1 MEYGG
6 WKLARAA
13 DRPSP
18 LPRDANDP
26 TNFPIVPYHRED
38 LIPRWRLINDRRL
51 ITMAR
56 AAEAIQSAATSIFRA
71 GSLTVGAS
79 SILERLNEFI
89 GNRWNGELIG
99 FTILVSSRNNYR
111 APLPWLPIYWL
122 VSCLVTECSRLK
134 CISLFWRGEKI
145 YLCQKYFWYRRRLS
159 LKTNFIYLSVIHS
172 RNCR

>member
-1 MEYGG
+1 
-6 WKLARAA
+6 
-13 DRPSP
+13 
-18 LPRDANDP
+18 
-26 TNFPIVPYHRED
+26 
-38 LIPRWRLINDRRL
+38 
-51 ITMAR
+51 MAR

-134 CISLFWRGEKI
+134 CISLF
-145 YLCQKYFWYRRRLS
+145 
-159 LKTNFIYLSVIHS
+159 
-172 RNCR
+172 

>member
-26 TNFPIVPYHRED
+26 ANFPIVPYHRED

-89 GNRWNGELIG
+89 GNRWME
-99 FTILVSSRNNYR
+99 S
-111 APLPWLPIYWL
+111 
-122 VSCLVTECSRLK
+122 
-134 CISLFWRGEKI
+134 
-145 YLCQKYFWYRRRLS
+145 
-159 LKTNFIYLSVIHS
+159 LSVLRYSFHRATIIARLFPGCLFIGWYPVS
-172 RNCR
+172 LQNARDWSVFLFFDGMRRFICARNTSDIVVD

>member
-51 ITMAR
+51 ITMTR

-99 FTILVSSRNNYR
+99 FTILVSSRASSLAAYLLAGILSRYR
-111 APLPWLPIYWL
+111 MLEIE
-122 VSCLVTECSRLK
+122 V
-134 CISLFWRGEKI
+134 
-145 YLCQKYFWYRRRLS
+145 YFSFL
-159 LKTNFIYLSVIHS
+159 TG
-172 RNCR
+172 